1 MRPIDVVIP
10 AHSKDR
16 AVLPSAIRS
25 VLRHVSPLGR
35 VFVVSRRPGRWRGG
49 RVESIPEPPR
59 SCLPTLEDVR
69 AYVHARLPA
78 ATGRSEWLYQQ
89 LLKLGAPGYID
100 GLTSPYLVVDADVI
114 FLRAVSFELP
124 SGKLFPYSVATE
136 YNEPYLDA
144 YARLMGG
151 RPSSQHSLVAHHM
164 LFERELIS
172 ELLAEIE
179 RRCGKPW
186 HEAYLDAVDLAEPSS
201 ISEWNT
207 YGWWLLERH
216 PDLCFRRQLT
226 WLTVPAVP
234 RLVGRARYASDY
246 DFVAAHAWAR
256 QPTTVRLR
264 GGLRRLKFEARAAA
278 AARLPGDR

>member
-1 MRPIDVVIP
+1 M
-10 AHSKDR
+10 
-16 AVLPSAIRS
+16 LPSAIRS

-35 VFVVSRRPGRWRGG
+35 VFVVSRRPPRWSDA
-49 RVESIPEPPR
+49 RVEWIPEPSR
-59 SCLPTLEDVR
+59 SLLPTLADVR
-69 AYVHARLPA
+69 ARVQAIRPA
-78 ATGRSEWLYQQ
+78 AAPRSEWLYQQ
-89 LLKLGAPGYID
+89 LLKLGAAGYID
-100 GLTSPYLVVDADVI
+100 GLASPYLIVDADVI

-124 SGKLFPYSVATE
+124 SGKLFPYCVATE

-144 YARLMGG
+144 YARLMGR
-151 RPSSQHSLVAHHM
+151 RPLCQHSLVAHHM
-164 LFERELIS
+164 LFERGLVS

-216 PDLCFRRQLT
+216 PDLCLRRQLT

-234 RLVGRARYASDY
+234 RLVGRARYATDY

-256 QPTTVRLR
+256 QPTAVRLR
-264 GGLRRLKFEARAAA
+264 GCLRRLNFEARAAA
-278 AARLPGDR
+278 AARLRGHR